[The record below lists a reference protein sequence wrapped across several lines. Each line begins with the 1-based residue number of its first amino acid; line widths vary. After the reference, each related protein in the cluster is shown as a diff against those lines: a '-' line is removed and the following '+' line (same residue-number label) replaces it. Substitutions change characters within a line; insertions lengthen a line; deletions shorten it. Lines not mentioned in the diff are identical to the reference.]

1 MKSTIRAFA
10 LRFAATTLLFA
21 PSVAAQ
27 AQSTS
32 QTICRNVYV
41 PGPGINGADPGHGQM
56 ERVCNTVSST
66 PPPPPPAEPP
76 VKHEPPVN
84 SFVPYDAA
92 AEAQKAQLQSVEH
105 RVPASSSL
113 CPPPYRM
120 TARDGCQR

>member
-1 MKSTIRAFA
+1 MKSSIGTFA
-10 LRFAATTLLFA
+10 LRFAATAVLFV

-56 ERVCNTVSST
+56 ERVCNTVSYA
-66 PPPPPPAEPP
+66 PPPPPPPEPP

-92 AEAQKAQLQSVEH
+92 AEAQKAQRQSVEH
-105 RVPASSSL
+105 RVPTSLSL

>member
-1 MKSTIRAFA
+1 MKSPIRALA
-10 LRFAATTLLFA
+10 LHFPATAVLFA
-21 PSVAAQ
+21 PAAAAQ

-56 ERVCNTVSST
+56 ERVCNTVSYA
-66 PPPPPPAEPP
+66 PPPPPPPEPP

-92 AEAQKAQLQSVEH
+92 AEARKAQAQSVEH
-105 RVPASSSL
+105 RVPPNSNL
-113 CPPPYRM
+113 CPPPYHWI
-120 TARDGCQR
+120 ARDGCQR

>member
-66 PPPPPPAEPP
+66 TPPPPPAEPP

-92 AEAQKAQLQSVEH
+92 AEARKTQLQSVEH
-105 RVPASSSL
+105 RVPARLSL
-113 CPPPYRM
+113 CPPPNRW
-120 TARDGCQR
+120 TARDGCQK